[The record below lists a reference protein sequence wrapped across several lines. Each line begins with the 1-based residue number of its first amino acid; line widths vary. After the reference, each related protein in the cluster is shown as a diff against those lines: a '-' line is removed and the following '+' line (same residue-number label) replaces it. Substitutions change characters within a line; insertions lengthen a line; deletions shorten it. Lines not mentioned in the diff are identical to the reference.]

1 MTADAL
7 FRRMAA
13 DLAERFGK
21 DVTIRRQESEFDPAT
36 GTNETVNYD
45 VPARAAPPHD
55 FTTDHIQDTL
65 IQQGDTVVDVPAKG
79 LDMTSTGASGSSD
92 PQPSDQLILDG
103 ATWSL
108 VQVGAVYAG
117 GEVAVWRLHARR

>member
-1 MTADAL
+1 MTANAI

-21 DVTIRRQESEFDPAT
+21 DVTIRRTESTFDPAT
-36 GTNETVNYD
+36 GTTTETHFD
-45 VPARAAPPHD
+45 IPARAAPPHD

-92 PQPSDQLILDG
+92 PQTADKLILDG

-108 VQVGAVYAG
+108 VQVGAVYG
-117 GEVAVWRLHARR
+117 GGDVAVWRLHARK

>member
-1 MTADAL
+1 MTANAL

-21 DVTIRRQESEFDPAT
+21 DVTIRRTESEYDPGT
-36 GTNETVNYD
+36 GSTVETDYD
-45 VPARAAPPHD
+45 VPARGGPPHD
-55 FTTDHIQDTL
+55 YTASEIKDTL

-92 PQPSDQLILDG
+92 PQPSDKLIMDG

-108 VQVGAVYAG
+108 VQVGAVYG
-117 GEVAVWRLHARR
+117 GGAVAVWRLHARR